1 MKVLLKEVM
10 HEKRI
15 SYRRLAIL
23 TNIKRST
30 LHDIATEKTSPRL
43 KDLEVI
49 AEKLEVK
56 ITDLFESPYKWKK
69 ASVCSDVT
77 TQIGKNMIKCL
88 YEVSENE
95 PY

>member
-1 MKVLLKEVM
+1 MKVLLREVL

-43 KDLEVI
+43 KDLEAI

-56 ITDLFESPYKWKK
+56 ITDLFESPYK
-69 ASVCSDVT
+69 
-77 TQIGKNMIKCL
+77 
-88 YEVSENE
+88 
-95 PY
+95 

>member
-10 HEKRI
+10 HEKGI

-23 TNIKRST
+23 TGIKRST

-43 KDLEVI
+43 NDLEAI

-56 ITDLFESPYKWKK
+56 IAD
-69 ASVCSDVT
+69 
-77 TQIGKNMIKCL
+77 L
-88 YEVSENE
+88 YESE
-95 PY
+95 YK